1 MWSIQSS
8 MLERKVLGITKGL
21 VPARLQQDW
30 AQDIYLLDW
39 AWASTKGHLINKL
52 GLAV

>member
-1 MWSIQSS
+1 MWSIQSL
-8 MLERKVLGITKGL
+8 MFEGEVLGITKGL
-21 VPARLQQDW
+21 VPAQLQQDW

-39 AWASTKGHLINKL
+39 VWASTEGRLIKKL